1 MSSPLRLP
9 DVRSPEREAPRRTRP
24 PLRLAPLRRPRP
36 PKVPFVVVV
45 ALVALGGVVGL
56 LLFNTSMQQASF
68 AASALERH
76 ADTLAAREQKLQM
89 ELEGLRDPQRVAR
102 AARDA
107 GMVVG
112 RSTCFLS
119 LADGRTTGPCT
130 PATAEDGLRIEP
142 EPPARPGVLAPAPRY
157 VDPPAE
163 QNQVGQDRAGD
174 GAGDRAGNGVGGNQA
189 RDTGPRDR
197 ADGARGARNDPRGGG
212 DRAARDRRGGAD
224 R

>member
-9 DVRSPEREAPRRTRP
+9 DPRPREPGREPGQPSRRTLP
-24 PLRLAPLRRPRP
+24 PLRLAPRRRPRP

-119 LADGRTTGPCT
+119 LADGSTSGPCQ
-130 PATAEDGLRIEP
+130 PATAEDGMRIEAQP
-142 EPPARPGVLAPAPRY
+142 QARPGVLDPAPRY

-163 QNQVGQDRAGD
+163 QNQVG
-174 GAGDRAGNGVGGNQA
+174 
-189 RDTGPRDR
+189 DTGPRDGR
-197 ADGARGARNDPRGGG
+197 GDARGARNGARDT
-212 DRAARDRRGGAD
+212 DRAADRAGDRRGDRDRRTQGGAT

>member
-9 DVRSPEREAPRRTRP
+9 DPREHERGPGHEPRRTRP
-24 PLRLAPLRRPRP
+24 PLRLAPRRRPRP

-76 ADTLAAREQKLQM
+76 ADTLAAREQKLAM

-107 GMVVG
+107 GMDVG
-112 RSTCFLS
+112 RSSCFLS
-119 LADGRTTGPCT
+119 LADGSTSGPCQ
-130 PATAEDGLRIEP
+130 PATAADGMPIEP
-142 EPPARPGVLAPAPRY
+142 EPQARPGVLDPAPTF

-163 QNQVGQDRAGD
+163 QNQVG
-174 GAGDRAGNGVGGNQA
+174 
-189 RDTGPRDR
+189 DTGPRDR
-197 ADGARGARNDPRGGG
+197 SGDARGSRNDPRGADRGARDRGRG
-212 DRAARDRRGGAD
+212 DDSGRDRRGGAT

>member
-9 DVRSPEREAPRRTRP
+9 DPHPREAREPRRTRP
-24 PLRLAPLRRPRP
+24 PLRLAPRRRPRP

-76 ADTLAAREQKLQM
+76 AGTLAAREQKLQM

-119 LADGRTTGPCT
+119 LADGATSGPCT
-130 PATAEDGLRIEP
+130 PATAADGMPIEP
-142 EPPARPGVLAPAPRY
+142 QPQARPGVLDPAPTY

-163 QNQVGQDRAGD
+163 QNQVGDTGSRG
-174 GAGDRAGNGVGGNQA
+174 GAGD
-189 RDTGPRDR
+189 
-197 ADGARGARNDPRGGG
+197 ARGSRNDPRGA
-212 DRAARDRRGGAD
+212 DRGARDRDRDRGDDGTARGRRGGAT